1 MIPAGAIR
9 KRAII
14 RQFLE
19 AGAVSEETARTPEEA
34 GVFRGLGIKFDQ
46 LVERGVLVPCAGGR
60 YYVDQCKSGWKRRRF
75 RRKRLPFFIMPVFP
89 GAAVISRAG
98 TRLLWYP
105 RDGSNA
111 LKAAYLMALVRTS
124 SARRAWNWTQDMA
137 PRSSPE
143 RMRTETV

>member
-34 GVFRGLGIKFDQ
+34 GVFQGLGIKFDQ

-60 YYVDQCKSGWKRRRF
+60 YRSVYKELHADHET
-75 RRKRLPFFIMPVFP
+75 
-89 GAAVISRAG
+89 GAA
-98 TRLLWYP
+98 
-105 RDGSNA
+105 DN
-111 LKAAYLMALVRTS
+111 K
-124 SARRAWNWTQDMA
+124 
-137 PRSSPE
+137 
-143 RMRTETV
+143 

>member
-60 YYVDQCKSGWKRRRF
+60 SYVDQCKSG
-75 RRKRLPFFIMPVFP
+75 
-89 GAAVISRAG
+89 
-98 TRLLWYP
+98 
-105 RDGSNA
+105 
-111 LKAAYLMALVRTS
+111 
-124 SARRAWNWTQDMA
+124 
-137 PRSSPE
+137 
-143 RMRTETV
+143 

>member
-46 LVERGVLVPCAGGR
+46 LVERGVLVPCTG
-60 YYVDQCKSGWKRRRF
+60 
-75 RRKRLPFFIMPVFP
+75 
-89 GAAVISRAG
+89 
-98 TRLLWYP
+98 P
-105 RDGSNA
+105 RNTVLQHRG
-111 LKAAYLMALVRTS
+111 
-124 SARRAWNWTQDMA
+124 
-137 PRSSPE
+137 PE
-143 RMRTETV
+143 RPAPPAGQI

>member
-46 LVERGVLVPCAGGR
+46 LVERGVLVPWPGGR
-60 YYVDQCKSGWKRRRF
+60 YYVDQCKSG
-75 RRKRLPFFIMPVFP
+75 
-89 GAAVISRAG
+89 
-98 TRLLWYP
+98 
-105 RDGSNA
+105 
-111 LKAAYLMALVRTS
+111 
-124 SARRAWNWTQDMA
+124 
-137 PRSSPE
+137 
-143 RMRTETV
+143 

>member
-46 LVERGVLVPCAGGR
+46 LVERGRSGPLCWRTVLRGPV
-60 YYVDQCKSGWKRRRF
+60 Q
-75 RRKRLPFFIMPVFP
+75 KRLKKGGASAGSASLFSLCRYSPAPQSFP
-89 GAAVISRAG
+89 
-98 TRLLWYP
+98 
-105 RDGSNA
+105 
-111 LKAAYLMALVRTS
+111 
-124 SARRAWNWTQDMA
+124 A
-137 PRSSPE
+137 PGPDFYGIQGMD
-143 RMRTETV
+143 RML

>member
-34 GVFRGLGIKFDQ
+34 GAVSEETARTPEEAGVFRGLGLKFDQ

-60 YYVDQCKSGWKRRRF
+60 YYVDQCKSG
-75 RRKRLPFFIMPVFP
+75 
-89 GAAVISRAG
+89 
-98 TRLLWYP
+98 
-105 RDGSNA
+105 
-111 LKAAYLMALVRTS
+111 
-124 SARRAWNWTQDMA
+124 
-137 PRSSPE
+137 
-143 RMRTETV
+143 

>member
-34 GVFRGLGIKFDQ
+34 GVFRGLASNLTSWWSGAFWSPVLEDGITWTSAKA
-46 LVERGVLVPCAGGR
+46 VEKG
-60 YYVDQCKSGWKRRRF
+60 RRF

>member
-34 GVFRGLGIKFDQ
+34 GVFRGLGIKFD

-60 YYVDQCKSGWKRRRF
+60 YYVDQCKSG
-75 RRKRLPFFIMPVFP
+75 
-89 GAAVISRAG
+89 
-98 TRLLWYP
+98 
-105 RDGSNA
+105 
-111 LKAAYLMALVRTS
+111 
-124 SARRAWNWTQDMA
+124 
-137 PRSSPE
+137 
-143 RMRTETV
+143 